1 MVLFCEVFL
10 SSHRIKPT
18 SAQALGTERMERAK
32 VIKEELLEQDTRFL
46 AVYVEAKN
54 SCLIMLSEKEDKMG
68 TLAIAVPKPK
78 DMLGPVTS
86 SVLIGDKNAVSARM
100 FAEYVAVK
108 KGKIALV
115 SVYLEKLDE
124 MQAQAFFM
132 HLIEKVM
139 KKENEA
145 ESEKEPT
152 SA

>member
-1 MVLFCEVFL
+1 M
-10 SSHRIKPT
+10 HHPNDPT
-18 SAQALGTERMERAK
+18 GTGKNKMERAK

-78 DMLGPVTS
+78 DLLGPVTS
-86 SVLIGDKNAVSARM
+86 SILIGDKNAVSARM
-100 FAEYVAVK
+100 FAEYIAVK

-145 ESEKEPT
+145 ESEKEPKIGRA
-152 SA
+152 SCRERV

>member
-1 MVLFCEVFL
+1 
-10 SSHRIKPT
+10 
-18 SAQALGTERMERAK
+18 MERAK

-78 DMLGPVTS
+78 DLLGPVTS

-139 KKENEA
+139 KKETEA

-152 SA
+152 RA